1 LMNITEHPVIDN
13 VTETT
18 RGYRARA
25 LCLVDDQPAD
35 IVIDIDTICPSRSR
49 YRVDLFDQMRLGWS
63 PLLRAGAEDFA
74 PPLHTDPDERTVAA
88 CQSLVNR
95 LHDAA
100 EWIVRTARE
109 LGPRW

>member
-1 LMNITEHPVIDN
+1 MNITEHPVIAN

-88 CQSLVNR
+88 CQTLVNR

-100 EWIVRTARE
+100 EWIVRSARE